1 MTLTGPIPR
10 SFGLVML
17 ATVAL
22 AGASAQAQFAAVP
35 QPQKVAALQPSDAP
49 TAKAYRIDAARHI
62 YGAYPAHILKG
73 KVPPLVY
80 AILVT
85 ETEIDARGKVLKVR
99 VLRQPAAAREVT
111 ACAHRPRQVRGSLAG
126 GQVRT
131 VPGAL
136 ADRGANLGSQP
147 LARRLSQRISAPS
160 AGNFSYS
167 SSAASQ

>member
-85 ETEIDARGKVLKVR
+85 ETEIDARGKVLGVR

-111 ACAHRPRQVRGSLAG
+111 PWVVSMIHRASPLPPPARIGRVKFVEVWLVDKSGQFQVHSLTE
-126 GQVRT
+126 GQ
-131 VPGAL
+131 
-136 ADRGANLGSQP
+136 
-147 LARRLSQRISAPS
+147 I
-160 AGNFSYS
+160 
-167 SSAASQ
+167 

>member
-111 ACAHRPRQVRGSLAG
+111 PWVVSMIHRASPLPPPARIGRVKFVEVWLVDKSGQFQVHSLTE
-126 GQVRT
+126 GQ
-131 VPGAL
+131 
-136 ADRGANLGSQP
+136 
-147 LARRLSQRISAPS
+147 I
-160 AGNFSYS
+160 
-167 SSAASQ
+167 

>member
-10 SFGLVML
+10 AFWLVMV

-49 TAKAYRIDAARHI
+49 TEKAYRIDAARHI

-85 ETEIDARGKVLKVR
+85 ETEIDARGKVLAVR
-99 VLRQPAAAREVT
+99 VVRHPASAREVT
-111 ACAHRPRQVRGSLAG
+111 PWVMSMIRRASPLPPPARIGRVKFVETWLVDKSGQFQVHSLTE
-126 GQVRT
+126 GQ
-131 VPGAL
+131 
-136 ADRGANLGSQP
+136 
-147 LARRLSQRISAPS
+147 I
-160 AGNFSYS
+160 
-167 SSAASQ
+167 